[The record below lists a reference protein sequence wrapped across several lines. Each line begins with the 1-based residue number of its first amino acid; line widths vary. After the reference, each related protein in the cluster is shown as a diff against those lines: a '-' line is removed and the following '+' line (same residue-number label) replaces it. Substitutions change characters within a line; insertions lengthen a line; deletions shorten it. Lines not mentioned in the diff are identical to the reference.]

1 MTTER
6 VSVRRHDDG
15 LYWVTR
21 AGRLFGVY
29 QSRIEANKRRDEVL
43 LPENENWYAS

>member
-29 QSRIEANKRRDEVL
+29 QSRIEANARRDEVQSRD
-43 LPENENWYAS
+43 NEV